1 MHAAGRRNDPE
12 RADRRAIVLEFVA
25 ASAIFGL
32 VLVVLYM
39 IFTYRPV

>member
-1 MHAAGRRNDPE
+1 M
-12 RADRRAIVLEFVA
+12 LEFIA
-25 ASAIFGL
+25 ASAIFGI